1 MKTIFASALVA
12 ATALTG
18 AAYAAIP
25 QAQMLEIHK
34 YAPNVDVT
42 TLTDREAALA
52 LSIIRSE
59 DNDGNK
65 RQEVQNLLR

>member
-1 MKTIFASALVA
+1 MKTVFASALVA

-18 AAYAAIP
+18 AAYAATP
-25 QAQMLEIHK
+25 AQLTEIQK
-34 YAPNVDVT
+34 YAPNADVT
-42 TLTDREAALA
+42 VVTDREAALA
-52 LSIIRSE
+52 LSIIRSG

>member
-18 AAYAAIP
+18 AAYAATP
-25 QAQMLEIHK
+25 AQLTEIQK
-34 YAPNVDVT
+34 YAPNADIT
-42 TLTDREAALA
+42 TVTDREAALA
-52 LSIIRSE
+52 LSIIRSD
-59 DNDGNK
+59 DNDANK

>member
-1 MKTIFASALVA
+1 MKTVFASALVA

-18 AAYAAIP
+18 AAYAATP
-25 QAQMLEIHK
+25 AQLTEIQK
-34 YAPNVDVT
+34 YAPNADVT
-42 TLTDREAALA
+42 TVTDREAALA
-52 LSIIRSE
+52 LSIIRSG

>member
-18 AAYAAIP
+18 AAYAATP
-25 QAQMLEIHK
+25 AQLTEIQK
-34 YAPNVDVT
+34 YAPNADVT
-42 TLTDREAALA
+42 SVSDREAALA
-52 LSIIRSE
+52 VSIIRSGDSE
-59 DNDGNK
+59 NDK

>member
-18 AAYAAIP
+18 AAYAATP
-25 QAQMLEIHK
+25 AQLTEIQK
-34 YAPNVDVT
+34 YAPNADVT
-42 TLTDREAALA
+42 VVTDREAALA
-52 LSIIRSE
+52 LSIIRSG
-59 DNDGNK
+59 DNDANK

>member
-12 ATALTG
+12 ATALSG

-25 QAQMLEIHK
+25 QAQMLEIQK
-34 YAPNVDVT
+34 YAPNADIT
-42 TLTDREAALA
+42 TVTDREAALA
-52 LSIIRSE
+52 LSIIRSD
-59 DNDGNK
+59 DNDANK

>member
-18 AAYAAIP
+18 AAHAATP
-25 QAQMLEIHK
+25 QAQLVEIQK
-34 YAPNVDVT
+34 YAPNADVS
-42 TLTDREAALA
+42 TLSERDVAMAVA
-52 LSIIRSE
+52 IIRSG
-59 DNDGNK
+59 DNESDK